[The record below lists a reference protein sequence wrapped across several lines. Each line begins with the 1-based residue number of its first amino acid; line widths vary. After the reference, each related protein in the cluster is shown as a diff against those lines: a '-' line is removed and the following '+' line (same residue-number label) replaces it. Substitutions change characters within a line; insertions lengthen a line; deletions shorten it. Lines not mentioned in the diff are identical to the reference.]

1 MNNVAKIAQETK
13 SLKTIQYNPIGLNMA
28 AGINQVQ
35 NQITSPQPV
44 PSQNMIFKQ
53 QQQLAAEG
61 MANALMQDEAQQ
73 QVLQHL
79 GKIEQIQV
87 QLSRRVDI
95 FEEEIIKRVREIQK
109 YSKGLN
115 QVMRK

>member
-28 AGINQVQ
+28 AGINQMQ

-53 QQQLAAEG
+53 QQQLAG

-79 GKIEQIQV
+79 GKIE
-87 QLSRRVDI
+87 
-95 FEEEIIKRVREIQK
+95 
-109 YSKGLN
+109 
-115 QVMRK
+115 